1 VDGGEGEGDGTQGD
15 FIDPHWRVRD
25 TLEQI
30 DVARL
35 VIEQYPEAFQLVVDA
50 NAAKDAMRDGKI
62 ASFIGIEG
70 YVLVLPLFI
79 IQRERTY
86 AHAFVQRTPTRKLF
100 SRSSTIPRSRSTL
113 RNTDPHLPQRI
124 RRLRRISYPSAT
136 TTSRLE
142 PVGEGTDKGDE
153 PSGDGGGSQPY
164 K

>member
-70 YVLVLPLFI
+70 CVFFPFSSQSIIQHELTYIHVLV
-79 IQRERTY
+79 
-86 AHAFVQRTPTRKLF
+86 
-100 SRSSTIPRSRSTL
+100 
-113 RNTDPHLPQRI
+113 
-124 RRLRRISYPSAT
+124 
-136 TTSRLE
+136 
-142 PVGEGTDKGDE
+142 
-153 PSGDGGGSQPY
+153 
-164 K
+164 